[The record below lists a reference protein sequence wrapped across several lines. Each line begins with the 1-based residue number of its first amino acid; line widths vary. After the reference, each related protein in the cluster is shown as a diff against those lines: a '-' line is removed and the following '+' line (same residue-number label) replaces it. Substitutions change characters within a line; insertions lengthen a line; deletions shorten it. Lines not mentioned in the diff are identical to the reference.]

1 MGVGVVVDACERGQ
15 GCGLGGGGDWSFLLS
30 LIRNV
35 QAVLS
40 KMCYIVRM
48 GRL

>member
-1 MGVGVVVDACERGQ
+1 MVVDACERGAEEK
-15 GCGLGGGGDWSFLLS
+15 GLGGGGGWSFPLT

-40 KMCYIVRM
+40 KMRYIVMM